1 MSTQADFSHITDE
14 LSDLY
19 LSLKIQ
25 KRKQLNSKLKRKWG
39 IKL

>member
-1 MSTQADFSHITDE
+1 MSSQGDFSHLIDE
-14 LSDLY
+14 LNDTY

-25 KRKQLNSKLKRKWG
+25 KRKQLNSKLRRKWG